1 MTATF
6 ITEQRLLDGP
16 WQAFERDIARLLI
29 FKRFEDVRLV
39 GGPGD
44 KGADVLGVRGGE
56 LWVWQCKH
64 TRTQFPPK
72 DAIREVYE
80 AARHYGA
87 QRMALAVSRQPNDA
101 FNNELARYRDQG
113 FRIDVAT
120 PPLLLQLAAS
130 CADYP
135 PTRRT
140 LYPYQEDVSSKLRMA
155 LQDTGR
161 AQIVMAT
168 GLGKT
173 VVMAEAVA
181 DMLRDNRIPNGRV
194 LVLAHTTEIVS
205 QLHRQFWN
213 QLPKRVPTHQLG
225 DGERPSFWDGIT
237 FATIQTVRNRLDTL
251 PEFGLIV
258 VDEAHHVGAEMF
270 QRAIR
275 TLKPPMLAGA
285 TATPWRG
292 DGYDI
297 DLVLGPRIVEI
308 GIPEGL
314 SGGFLSEVDYRLL
327 ADNVDWE
334 FVQSAS
340 AYRYSLPELNRR
352 LIIPTRDDEAARIVR
367 GVFDSEHRRSG
378 IVFSPSIEHARAFAA
393 ALRRYS
399 FKAEVI
405 SSEDEPR
412 DRYLILARL
421 RSGQLHFVTTV
432 DLFNEGVDV
441 PDVDILVFLRST
453 HSRRIFVQQL
463 GRGLRVTPSKKKVV
477 VLDFVTDIRRI
488 AEVIELDRKVRSA
501 EVERVGLGSRLLQF
515 SDRSAGTF
523 MREWML
529 DQADLLLRQDDPRL
543 ELPELNFPEPPAP
556 GGVE

>member
-1 MTATF
+1 MTDAF
-6 ITEQRLLDGP
+6 INEQRLLEGP
-16 WQAFERDIARLLI
+16 WQAFERDIARLLM
-29 FKRFEDVRLV
+29 FKGFEDVRLV

-72 DAIREVYE
+72 DAVHEVYE

-101 FNNELARYRDQG
+101 FNDEVARYRNQG
-113 FRIDVAT
+113 FRIDVVT
-120 PPLLLQLAAS
+120 PQTLLQLAAS
-130 CADYP
+130 CLDYP

-140 LYPYQEDVSSKLRMA
+140 LYPYQEDVSSKLRTA
-155 LQDTGR
+155 LLDTGR

-181 DMLRDNRIPNGRV
+181 DLLRDNRIPNRRI
-194 LVLAHTTEIVS
+194 LVLAHTTEIVN
-205 QLHRQFWN
+205 QLHRQFWH
-213 QLPKRVPTHQLG
+213 QLPKNIPTHQLG
-225 DGERPSFWDGIT
+225 DGETPTFWDGIT
-237 FATIQTVRNRLDTL
+237 FATIQTVRNRLDNL

-258 VDEAHHVGAEMF
+258 VDEAHHIGADMF
-270 QRAIR
+270 QRTIR
-275 TLKPPMLAGA
+275 ALNPPMLAGA

-297 DLVLGPRIVEI
+297 DQVLGPRIAEI

-314 SGGFLSEVDYRLL
+314 TGGFLSDVDYRLL
-327 ADNVDWE
+327 ADNIDWSFIQE
-334 FVQSAS
+334 SS
-340 AYRYSLPELNRR
+340 THRYSLPELNRR
-352 LIIPTRDDEAARIVR
+352 LIIPTRDDEAARIVKD
-367 GVFDSEHRRSG
+367 VFDTEHRRGG

-393 ALRRYS
+393 ALRRYN

-405 SSEDEPR
+405 SSENDTR
-412 DRYLILARL
+412 DRYLILSRL
-421 RSGQLHFVTTV
+421 RAGHLHFVTTV
-432 DLFNEGVDV
+432 DLFNEGVDA
-441 PDVDILVFLRST
+441 PDVDILVFLRGT

-463 GRGLRVTPSKKKVV
+463 GRGLRVTPNKKKVV
-477 VLDFVTDIRRI
+477 VLDFVTDIRRV
-488 AEVIELDRKVRSA
+488 AEVIELDRKVRSN
-501 EVERVGLGSRLLQF
+501 EIERVGLGPRLVQF
-515 SDRSAGTF
+515 SDKSAGTF

-529 DQADLLLRQDDPRL
+529 DQADLLLRQDDPEL
-543 ELPELNFPEPPAP
+543 ELPELNFPDPPAP
-556 GGVE
+556 GAVE